1 VPRRRRRRRPRS
13 GRLPYSDGP
22 KVSIHSIPLFFL
34 MCPLSETLNAPRC
47 CWCSPISPKVP
58 TYQPGHRTSADAY
71 RKFAT
76 PPGSWAPVPRHP
88 SRRRRRP
95 AARRRL
101 VPAAAGL
108 PLPRASSPSCGSA
121 ARTPTE
127 ESCNVCPEILAS
139 RSSSDCCIS
148 ISLFCSC
155 CYCFFPIG
163 QYSVQMKY

>member
-1 VPRRRRRRRPRS
+1 MHDLLALAILLSTAFPAQPSLRVLDPGRPS
-13 GRLPYSDGP
+13 
-22 KVSIHSIPLFFL
+22 K
-34 MCPLSETLNAPRC
+34 TLAPN
-47 CWCSPISPKVP
+47 SPKVP
-58 TYQPGHRTSADAY
+58 TYQPGHRTSADAC

-76 PPGSWAPVPRHP
+76 PPGSRPPVPRHP

-127 ESCNVCPEILAS
+127 ESCNVCPEITAS
-139 RSSSDCCIS
+139 QSSSDCCIS

-155 CYCFFPIG
+155 CYCCFFF
-163 QYSVQMKY
+163 Q